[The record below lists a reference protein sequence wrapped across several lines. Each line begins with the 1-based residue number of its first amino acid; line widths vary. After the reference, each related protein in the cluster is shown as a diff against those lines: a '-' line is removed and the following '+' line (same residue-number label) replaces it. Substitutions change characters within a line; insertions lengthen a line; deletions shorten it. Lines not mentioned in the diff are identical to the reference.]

1 MTSKQ
6 LIEMFVNFHDYLF
19 NDRDFLFES
28 QCQYDFDFENEIYT
42 HVVDVNLSRIL
53 MRNTINLSII
63 LTRRI
68 KLDTIIE
75 YNQTSCYLIMSNNVD
90 KIVNDWMTNRSWK
103 KKLTI
108 DFVDVTTTFVVTIS
122 IFEIN
127 TLDTNANFSIISS
140 ITNFETTFASS
151 IISQID
157 INLKYMLSN
166 DVTIYDNDVNVVE
179 LIVVVNEYQNIFVDV
194 DIIVNISKTK

>member
-1 MTSKQ
+1 MSIRDVNEKIVKIDEFVIVKLYFDDTLIDQIITSAMKIKIHFIDDFAINLLLDNDILYFQNIIVNLQKQKLFIDNCQKFEMFLKMQTRQKSHVKRIVKTRDAFTMTSKQ

-75 YNQTSCYLIMSNNVD
+75 YNQTSCYLTISNDVD
-90 KIVNDWMTNRSWK
+90 KIVND
-103 KKLTI
+103 
-108 DFVDVTTTFVVTIS
+108 
-122 IFEIN
+122 
-127 TLDTNANFSIISS
+127 
-140 ITNFETTFASS
+140 
-151 IISQID
+151 
-157 INLKYMLSN
+157 
-166 DVTIYDNDVNVVE
+166 
-179 LIVVVNEYQNIFVDV
+179 
-194 DIIVNISKTK
+194 